1 MGRYRVLT
9 LTQPLSRGVLQHT
22 ARAVTGLVL
31 AGLVVAA
38 APIAAQDTRSQRNM
52 VFILTD
58 DQRFDGLGLL
68 NEYFETPNLD
78 TLAEGGVVFETAFVT
93 TSLCS
98 PSRASILSGLYA
110 HTHQVLDN
118 STPMP
123 PDIGERHDFG
133 GGAAGGADT
142 SPVGLRALG
151 QRDDGPSVDPS
162 GPEECGSGRTAKD
175 GQQTGLDQG
184 LHAKPVR
191 SVCGRL
197 VTEHGPPP
205 SEWQKAHSDSYRYNR
220 LVLGHLCLLSRA
232 RPSAYLQSSASCES
246 AQEVKC
252 LEYPSV
258 GDSSSRPAPLR
269 PRSC

>member
-38 APIAAQDTRSQRNM
+38 APVAAQDTSSQRNM

-78 TLAEGGVVFETAFVT
+78 TLAEGGVVFENAFVT

-123 PDIGERHDFG
+123 PDIGERHDL
-133 GGAAGGADT
+133 AAAQPEVLTRLQSAYARWD
-142 SPVGLRALG
+142 SEMMDPRWIRQDRRNAEVG
-151 QRDDGPSVDPS
+151 
-162 GPEECGSGRTAKD
+162 
-175 GQQTGLDQG
+175 
-184 LHAKPVR
+184 
-191 SVCGRL
+191 GRL
-197 VTEHGPPP
+197 KT
-205 SEWQKAHSDSYRYNR
+205 DNR
-220 LVLGHLCLLSRA
+220 
-232 RPSAYLQSSASCES
+232 P
-246 AQEVKC
+246 
-252 LEYPSV
+252 
-258 GDSSSRPAPLR
+258 D
-269 PRSC
+269 